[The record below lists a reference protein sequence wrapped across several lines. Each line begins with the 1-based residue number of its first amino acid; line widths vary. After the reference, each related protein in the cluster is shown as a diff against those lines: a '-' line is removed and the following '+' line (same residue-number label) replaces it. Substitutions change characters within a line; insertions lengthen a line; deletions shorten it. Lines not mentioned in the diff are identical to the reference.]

1 MHLLLLPS
9 RNLLIVIKILV
20 VIIYCWTIYIYLARI
35 ILSKSRCNDELR

>member
-20 VIIYCWTIYIYLARI
+20 VIIYCWTIYISGKNYFI
-35 ILSKSRCNDELR
+35 KVTV